1 MQTRLRAISLVAALM
16 VSACAA
22 PRPETPPP
30 AARRLAVGE
39 EFDIRLPSNPSTGY
53 QWQVAA
59 LDEKVVRL
67 VDTRWEPQVG
77 GEEVADGSPPARA
90 VGVGGTSVLT
100 FVGVADGRGV
110 IRLVY
115 VRPWE
120 KGIAPARRAD
130 YAVEVLADQPL

>member
-1 MQTRLRAISLVAALM
+1 MESCFRALSLAVALL
-16 VSACAA
+16 VLGCSA
-22 PRPETPPP
+22 PRPEAPLP

-59 LDEKVVRL
+59 IDEKVVRL
-67 VDTRWEPQVG
+67 VDTRWEPKLDGETDGTSPNEVVG
-77 GEEVADGSPPARA
+77 S
-90 VGVGGTSVLT
+90 GGTSVLT
-100 FVGVADGRGV
+100 FVGAAAGRGA

-130 YAVEVLADQPL
+130 YTVEVFADQPL

>member
-1 MQTRLRAISLVAALM
+1 MQTRLRALLLVAALM

-22 PRPETPPP
+22 PRPETPRP

-77 GEEVADGSPPARA
+77 GEAGADGSPPAPA

-100 FVGVADGRGV
+100 FVGAADGRGV